1 MQHEWKHDTVQ
12 YYALD
17 QRLAEL
23 EKQGWEIFS
32 VCNYLPTTGYGGAL
46 EFAIVY
52 RKPART

>member
-23 EKQGWEIFS
+23 EKQVWEIFS
-32 VCNYLPTTGYGGAL
+32 VCKGFGGAL

-52 RKPART
+52 RKPARI

>member
-1 MQHEWKHDTVQ
+1 VQHEWKHDTVQ